1 MKQTIFNASLE
12 ESMNLVTDQYIKT
25 SFEDFKEKGYEG
37 KIWGFVT
44 MQSILFL
51 IFLLS
56 IWIDSQNLQF
66 LFMKVSLIN
75 GALFGLGFVG
85 FAGYLIDLT
94 KIKISQYYH
103 IITSIYG
110 LSCDFSSLLAVFS
123 NRYSRSRN
131 DGWNDFI

>member
-1 MKQTIFNASLE
+1 
-12 ESMNLVTDQYIKT
+12 
-25 SFEDFKEKGYEG
+25 
-37 KIWGFVT
+37 

-66 LFMKVSLIN
+66 LFMKVSIIN

-94 KIKISQYYH
+94 KIKNQSILSYYYYKKWIH
-103 IITSIYG
+103 FVIFLLCLQCIVVGIAGAGTIIGEI
-110 LSCDFSSLLAVFS
+110 LSGTLYTVA
-123 NRYSRSRN
+123 
-131 DGWNDFI
+131 FILYFN

>member
-1 MKQTIFNASLE
+1 
-12 ESMNLVTDQYIKT
+12 
-25 SFEDFKEKGYEG
+25 
-37 KIWGFVT
+37 

-51 IFLLS
+51 IFLLC

>member
-1 MKQTIFNASLE
+1 
-12 ESMNLVTDQYIKT
+12 MNLVTDQYITT
-25 SFEDFKEKGYEG
+25 SFEDFNEKGYEG
-37 KIWGFVT
+37 KLLGFIT
-44 MQSILFL
+44 MQFILFL